1 MKVKARETASFKT
14 RQESA
19 CLETKKCE
27 KNTLRHYA
35 LCILNSTSKNKI
47 NILTLNNLY
56 NS

>member
-1 MKVKARETASFKT
+1 MKVKARETATFKT